1 MYKQEEKSLSIQ
13 MGETIVIKKVLN
25 SITKEILFLITS
37 DSTNNA
43 IITKNIVIDGTKLE
57 CN

>member
-1 MYKQEEKSLSIQ
+1 

-25 SITKEILFLITS
+25 SITKEILLLITS

>member
-1 MYKQEEKSLSIQ
+1 

-57 CN
+57 SN

>member
-1 MYKQEEKSLSIQ
+1 